1 MKIISRGRARK
12 NETDSRREFPGS
24 RILADLWLDHIN
36 EFIELI
42 RRVGQRIR
50 SWGVVTIFGK
60 TPNMYLHITQN
71 VSPNVSLNLPN
82 HQICHEVC
90 PQIHHQIWCF
100 TKIVNKVGDKFVTKF
115 GDRLVT
121 KFVTKFAPK
130 FITKLGDS

>member
-50 SWGVVTIFGK
+50 SWGVVPE
-60 TPNMYLHITQN
+60 TPNMYLHLTQN

-90 PQIHHQIWCF
+90 PQIHHQIW
-100 TKIVNKVGDKFVTKF
+100 
-115 GDRLVT
+115 
-121 KFVTKFAPK
+121 
-130 FITKLGDS
+130 

>member
-1 MKIISRGRARK
+1 MKIISRGGARK

-50 SWGVVTIFGK
+50 SWGVVTIFGE

-100 TKIVNKVGDKFVTKF
+100 TKILTKF
-115 GDRLVT
+115 GDKLVT
-121 KFVTKFAPK
+121 
-130 FITKLGDS
+130 